1 MAHFQYANM
10 FFLSDSGVL
19 IMIFTLKILKNEM
32 KCIVREK
39 RTYASSLQ
47 QILLCLWLK
56 LIGQY
61 SKEDKPEPVLSVE
74 EAVAK
79 R

>member
-1 MAHFQYANM
+1 
-10 FFLSDSGVL
+10 
-19 IMIFTLKILKNEM
+19 M
-32 KCIVREK
+32 KCIVHGK

-47 QILLCLWLK
+47 QILLCLCLK

-61 SKEDKPEPVLSVE
+61 SKEDKPEPVLFVE

-79 R
+79 RQKKS